1 LVCGEEVIA
10 DEIATGAAVDE
21 THGWMPAQLAGE
33 PDKLARACIGL
44 GKLAYLQLVV
54 LADFG

>member
-1 LVCGEEVIA
+1 MCGEEVIA
-10 DEIATGAAVDE
+10 DEVAAGAAVDE

-33 PDKLARACIGL
+33 PNELARTCIGL
-44 GKLAYLQLVV
+44 SKLAYLQLVV